1 MTETALKELDAD
13 IRKRREQVSQL
24 LHDLE
29 DMEDYLDILEARRR
43 ALGKPQLTQAQA
55 ERRYAAK

>member
-1 MTETALKELDAD
+1 MTELALKELDAD

-24 LHDLE
+24 RHDLE

-43 ALGKPQLTQAQA
+43 SLGKPLLTQTQV
-55 ERRYAAK
+55 ERRYTAK

>member
-1 MTETALKELDAD
+1 MTEPALKELDAD

-24 LHDLE
+24 RHDLE
-29 DMEDYLDILEARRR
+29 DMEDYLDILEARRKS
-43 ALGKPQLTQAQA
+43 LGKPQLTQAQA